1 MQERFPAPE
10 FDSPSGSVFP
20 PPARRRVYCNRNLR
34 LDQIKAVGFDMDYTL
49 AIYRQAEMDRL
60 SIEATVGKLVDRGYP
75 EELLSMRYR
84 TDFPIR
90 GLLIDRKLGNV
101 LKMDRYRYVK
111 TAYHGF
117 RKLSR
122 EERRRAYHTRRL
134 RPGTKR
140 YHWVDTLYSLS
151 EVAVYAAAI
160 EHLEAHGAAV
170 DYGQLFADIRE
181 CADLSHQDGS
191 ILDAVLSDPPRYVDR
206 DAELGVLFH
215 KLRSAGKRLFLL
227 TNSGPQYTD
236 AMMSY
241 LLNGSLSEY
250 PSWRNYL
257 DYVCTASK
265 KPGFFMGK
273 TPFLDLESQEET
285 RSPARGRVY
294 AGGNIGDLQRA
305 LGLAGD
311 EVLYVGDHIYGDV
324 LRAKKESAW
333 RTAMIMQ
340 EMDDELR
347 VLREHAVS
355 FERAHALDQMR
366 DAVEDELREH
376 QARLKR
382 AERKLDEHPSGPQ
395 RGSWDAERVRQ
406 RRAIDRLRAQLK
418 ELDAER
424 EALQDELDQAFHP
437 FWGSVFK
444 AGNEVSSF
452 GNQVEHYACVYTS
465 RASNLVQ
472 YSPMHYFQSP
482 RHRMPHETGG
492 SPATLGP

>member
-1 MQERFPAPE
+1 
-10 FDSPSGSVFP
+10 
-20 PPARRRVYCNRNLR
+20 VYCNRNLR
-34 LDQIKAVGFDMDYTL
+34 LDQVKAVGFDMDYTL

-60 SIEATVGKLVDRGYP
+60 SIDATLSKLVHRGYP
-75 EELLSMRYR
+75 EELLAMKYR

-117 RKLSR
+117 RKLGR

-134 RPGTKR
+134 RPGTGR

-151 EVAVYAAAI
+151 EVAVYAAVI
-160 EHLEAHGAAV
+160 EHLEPRGGAL

-181 CADLSHQDGS
+181 CADISHQDGS
-191 ILDAVLSDPPRYVDR
+191 ILDVVLGDLPRYVDR
-206 DAELGVLFH
+206 DPDLGLLLH

-227 TNSGPQYTD
+227 TNSGSEYTD

-241 LLNGSLSEY
+241 LLDDALHEY
-250 PSWRNYL
+250 PSWKNYF

-265 KPGFFMGK
+265 KPTFFTEK
-273 TPFLDLESQEET
+273 APFVDTEREEES
-285 RSPARGRVY
+285 RDPSRGRVY
-294 AGGNIGDLQRA
+294 AGGNIVDLQRA
-305 LGLAGD
+305 LGFAGD

-324 LRAKKESAW
+324 LRAKKESTW
-333 RTAMIMQ
+333 RTAMIIQ

-355 FERAHALDQMR
+355 FERADSLEQMR
-366 DAVEDELREH
+366 AAVQDDLREH

-382 AERKLDEHPSGPQ
+382 AERKLNEHESGPE
-395 RGSWDAERVRQ
+395 RATWDAKRVRH
-406 RRAIDRLRAQLK
+406 RRSIDRLRAQLK
-418 ELDAER
+418 DLDAER
-424 EALQDELDQAFHP
+424 STLHDALDEAFHP

-452 GNQVEHYACVYTS
+452 GSQVEQYAGLYTS
-465 RASNLVQ
+465 RATNLTQ

-482 RHRMPHETGG
+482 RHRMPHEMG
-492 SPATLGP
+492 STPGV

>member
-10 FDSPSGSVFP
+10 FASPTGSVFP
-20 PPARRRVYCNRNLR
+20 PPAGRRVYCNRNLR
-34 LDQIKAVGFDMDYTL
+34 LDQVRAVGFDMDYTL

-60 SIEATVGKLVDRGYP
+60 SIEATVSKLVDRGYP
-75 EELLSMRYR
+75 EEMRTMSYR

-122 EERRRAYHTRRL
+122 EERRHAYHTRRL
-134 RPGTKR
+134 RPGTGR

-160 EHLEAHGAAV
+160 EHLEARGKTI
-170 DYGQLFADIRE
+170 DYGQLFTDIRE

-191 ILDAVLSDPPRYVDR
+191 ILDVVVQDLPRYVER
-206 DAELGVLFH
+206 DPELGVLFH
-215 KLRSAGKRLFLL
+215 KLRSAGKRVFLL
-227 TNSGPQYTD
+227 TNSQPEYTD

-241 LLNGSLSEY
+241 LLDDALEEY

-257 DYVCTASK
+257 DYICTGSK
-265 KPGFFMGK
+265 KPSFFTGK
-273 TPFLDLESQEET
+273 APFIEVATQNET
-285 RSPARGRVY
+285 RALERGRVY
-294 AGGNIGDLQRA
+294 LGGNIVDLERS
-305 LGLAGD
+305 LGFAGD

-324 LRAKKESAW
+324 LRAKKESTW
-333 RTAMIMQ
+333 RTAMIIQ
-340 EMDDELR
+340 EMDAELR

-355 FERAHALDQMR
+355 FERADALEQTRGAVQDQ
-366 DAVEDELREH
+366 LREQ

-382 AERKLDEHPSGPQ
+382 AERKLNEHEEGAEKV
-395 RGSWDAERVRQ
+395 SWEAKRVLH
-406 RRAIDRLRAQLK
+406 RRSIDRLRAQLK

-424 EALQDELDQAFHP
+424 LVLDDALDLAFHP

-444 AGNEVSSF
+444 AGSEVSSF
-452 GNQVEHYACVYTS
+452 GNQVEQYAGIYTS
-465 RASNLVQ
+465 RASNLAQ

-482 RHRMPHETGG
+482 RHRMPHENGNTPG
-492 SPATLGP
+492 L

>member
-10 FDSPSGSVFP
+10 FDSPGGSVFP
-20 PPARRRVYCNRNLR
+20 PPAGRRVYCNRNMR
-34 LDQIKAVGFDMDYTL
+34 LDQVKVVGFDMDYTL

-60 SIEATVGKLVDRGYP
+60 SIDATVRKLIDRGYP
-75 EELLSMRYR
+75 EELRTMKYR

-101 LKMDRYRYVK
+101 LKMDRHRYVK

-117 RKLSR
+117 TRLSR

-134 RPGTKR
+134 RPGSRR

-151 EVAVYAAAI
+151 EVAVYAAVI
-160 EHLEAHGAAV
+160 EHLEPRQVAL

-191 ILDAVLSDPPRYVDR
+191 ILDVVLQDLPRYVDR
-206 DAELGVLFH
+206 DPELGLLFH

-227 TNSGPQYTD
+227 TNSGPEYTE

-241 LLNGSLSEY
+241 LLGNALEEY
-250 PSWRNYL
+250 PSWKNYL
-257 DYVCTASK
+257 DYICTFSN
-265 KPGFFMGK
+265 KPGFFTEK
-273 TPFLDLESQEET
+273 APFVDVET
-285 RSPARGRVY
+285 GAEIREPARSRVY
-294 AGGNIGDLQRA
+294 TGGNITDFQRA
-305 LGLAGD
+305 LGFSGD

-324 LRAKKESAW
+324 LRAKKESTW
-333 RTAMIMQ
+333 RTAMIIQ

-347 VLREHAVS
+347 VLREHALT
-355 FERAHALDQMR
+355 FERADALEQMQ
-366 DAVEDELREH
+366 DAVQDELREH

-382 AERKLDEHPSGPQ
+382 AERKLNEHESGPE
-395 RGSWDAERVRQ
+395 RAKWDSKRVRH
-406 RRAIDRLRAQLK
+406 RRSIDRLRAQLK
-418 ELDAER
+418 ELNAER
-424 EALQDELDQAFHP
+424 AALHDVLDEAFHP

-452 GNQVEHYACVYTS
+452 GNQIEQYAGLYTA
-465 RASNLVQ
+465 RATNLTQ

-482 RHRMPHETGG
+482 RHRMPHENGI
-492 SPATLGP
+492 